1 MDHGRGLLHSPRPV
15 VKTDGFDHGSHPREA
30 VRPRPEFA
38 PSTKPPWSKPSDL
51 TAGGGM
57 DHGRGLL
64 HSTRPVVKTDGFD
77 HGSHLK
83 TEIDHGRWPLQSPH
97 PVVNFPF

>member
-1 MDHGRGLLHSPRPV
+1 MDHGRGLLHSTRPV

-64 HSTRPVVKTDGFD
+64 HSPRPAVKSAGFD
-77 HGSHLK
+77 HGGFVDGANS
-83 TEIDHGRWPLQSPH
+83 GRGRTASRGPSRGI
-97 PVVNFPF
+97 